1 MGFADHFSAISK
13 TYAAYRPH
21 YPKQLTDLLV
31 AHCEAHRLAW
41 DAGCGSGQL
50 SVDLVPHFATVIAT
64 DPSPQQIA
72 AAAPGPEY
80 RVEPAESSS
89 LSSGS
94 ADLVV
99 VAQAA
104 HWFDWPRFVAE
115 VARVAAPGALVGLIS
130 YGVPRVPELAAFR
143 AKIGPY
149 WPAGREH
156 VENGYRD
163 LNWPWPAIEVPTM
176 DLVEHWDRD
185 ELIGYVGTW
194 SATARLVAAEGTAAV
209 EALAATLPVERRAIH
224 WPLTVKLARLKVS
237 G

>member
-1 MGFADHFSAISK
+1 MGFADHFSAISQ

-21 YPKQLTDLLV
+21 YPPALIDLLV
-31 AHCEAHRLAW
+31 ANCRHGLAW

-50 SVDLVPHFATVIAT
+50 SADLVPHFARVIAT
-64 DPSPQQIA
+64 DPSAQQIA

-80 RVEPAESSS
+80 RVEPAEASS
-89 LSSGS
+89 LDAHS

-99 VAQAA
+99 AAQAA
-104 HWFDWPRFVAE
+104 HWFDWARFVAE
-115 VARVAAPGALVGLIS
+115 VARVAAPGALVGIIS

-143 AKIGPY
+143 RQIGPY

-156 VENGYRD
+156 VENAYRD
-163 LNWPWPAIEVPTM
+163 LNWPWPAVDVPAM

-194 SATARLVAAEGTAAV
+194 SATVRFVAREGTAAV
-209 EALAATLPVERRAIH
+209 EALADSLPQGRRDIH
-224 WPLTVKLARLKVS
+224 WPLTVKLARV
-237 G
+237 GAA